1 VPESG
6 THQKGIGGGR
16 GQQISGLVDTLA
28 QLLWTHCNSPWLE
41 LMPAACAVVSPID
54 QRAPRTGTIKRTFL
68 SFAIVA
74 QSAGTRTI
82 VISLM
87 ASPRL
92 VAKGYSEAFF
102 RS

>member
-1 VPESG
+1 MQSEAPNINHPQPELQEKIGRAITALSELSDVLPSG
-6 THQKGIGGGR
+6 DDRNPILEQLEAKG
-16 GQQISGLVDTLA
+16 
-28 QLLWTHCNSPWLE
+28 
-41 LMPAACAVVSPID
+41 
-54 QRAPRTGTIKRTFL
+54 KTFL
-68 SFAIVA
+68 GTSGPD

-92 VAKGYSEAFF
+92 VVKGYSEAFF